1 MPTDLLVALGCAF
14 LFGTLA
20 GSFLNVCAWR
30 LPRNLSVVH
39 PPSRC
44 GACGTR
50 LAWHENLPVIGY
62 LRLGGRCAQ
71 CGTAL
76 SPRYL
81 LMELLTGALCAGT
94 VAWAWSA
101 PHAPAPWIADPTI
114 ARAFA
119 GAVVLTAVFLA
130 LVATVVDLDHQ
141 IIPDEISLPMMLLL
155 PVAAVLVAV
164 PAEPALTDTATGT
177 LARLGGIPAGWLGL
191 DGTAPPSVSRFA
203 AGGAA
208 TIGAALA
215 AIALTIPVAGR
226 LYRGLPAGERWSDDD
241 LRAFRLG
248 TGLALVGIAV
258 AAGAALAAA
267 GGGAWL
273 PAIIWHQAALGAAI
287 GWLLPVL
294 VGLIGSALLRRG
306 AMGFG
311 DAKLFMPLGA
321 LLGPQGTV
329 EAFVIAVFI
338 GAALGI
344 PGWLRGGSGVLPFG
358 PSLVA
363 GWAVVL
369 AAGPWLP
376 RPW

>member
-62 LRLGGRCAQ
+62 LRLGGRCAH

-94 VAWAWSA
+94 VAWAWLSPVA
-101 PHAPAPWIADPTI
+101 PGPLIGDPVL
-114 ARAFA
+114 ARAAA
-119 GAVVLTAVFLA
+119 GALVLTAVFLA

-141 IIPDEISLPMMLLL
+141 IIPDELSLPMMLVL

-164 PAEPALTDTATGT
+164 PLEPVLAADPRTLTS
-177 LARLGGIPAGWLGL
+177 LGGIPTAWLGL
-191 DGTAPPSVSRFA
+191 DGTAPPTLSGFLT
-203 AGGAA
+203 GGAA
-208 TIGAALA
+208 TIGGAFAV
-215 AIALTIPVAGR
+215 IALTIPIAGW
-226 LYRGLPAGERWSDDD
+226 LYRGLPAGERWSTED

-248 TGLALVGIAV
+248 TGLAMAGIALAAV
-258 AAGAALAAA
+258 AAAAA
-267 GGGAWL
+267 AANGAWF
-273 PAIIWHQAALGAAI
+273 PAVVWHQAALGAAI

-294 VGLIGSALLRRG
+294 IGLVGSALLRRG

-321 LLGPQGTV
+321 LLGPQGTI
-329 EAFVIAVFI
+329 EAFVIAVFV

-358 PSLVA
+358 PSLVV